1 MMKDLADKLTQW
13 IKEQIEKAD
22 AQGAVVGLSGGI
34 DSACVVALCK
44 RAFPDNVLGVIMPC
58 YSNPQDAED
67 AKLVAK
73 TLSVPY
79 EEVDLNDPFDW
90 FIQRLTGQDYD
101 IHSCELS
108 IVNIKPRLRMTTLY
122 YFSNSLN
129 YLVVGTT
136 NKAEMV
142 VGHYTKYGDGGA
154 DILPLANLVKSDVK
168 ALAKELGVPQR
179 IIDKA
184 PSAGLWFGH
193 CDEKEMGIRYKD
205 LDQYI
210 LSGNVPDDVRRTI
223 QTLEEKRE
231 HKKYMPPIPPV
242 E

>member
-1 MMKDLADKLTQW
+1 MKDLAEKLTLW
-13 IKEQIEKAD
+13 VKEQIEKAG

-34 DSACVVALCK
+34 DSACVAALCK

-58 YSNPQDAED
+58 YSNPHDAED
-67 AKLVAK
+67 AKLLAN

-79 EEVDLNDPFDW
+79 QEVDLSDPFDW
-90 FIQRLTGQDYD
+90 FIERLTGQDYD
-101 IHSCELS
+101 IHDCDLS

-122 YFSNSLN
+122 YYSNRYN

-154 DILPLANLVKSDVK
+154 DILPLANLIKSEVKE
-168 ALAKELGVPQR
+168 LAKELGVPQR

-193 CDEKEMGIRYKD
+193 CDEEEMGIRYRD
-205 LDQYI
+205 LDEYI
-210 LSGNVPDDVRRTI
+210 ISGNVPEEVSKTI
-223 QTLEEKRE
+223 RNLELKRE
-231 HKKYMPPIPPV
+231 HKKFMPPVPPV
-242 E
+242 G

>member
-1 MMKDLADKLTQW
+1 MKDLAEKLSQW
-13 IKEQIEKAD
+13 VKDEVEKAG

-34 DSACVVALCK
+34 DSSCVAALCK

-58 YSNPQDAED
+58 YSNPEDAAD
-67 AKLVAK
+67 AKLLAK

-79 EEVDLNDPFDW
+79 EEIELDEPFDW

-101 IHSCELS
+101 IHSCDLS

-122 YFSNSLN
+122 YYSNRHN

-154 DILPLANLVKSDVK
+154 DILPLANLAKSEVR
-168 ALAKELGVPQR
+168 ALAKELGIPQR

-193 CDEKEMGIRYKD
+193 CDEKEMGISYEA

-210 LSGNVPDDVRRTI
+210 LTGDTLAEAKRTI
-223 QTLEEKRE
+223 QALEKKRE
-231 HKKYMPPIPPV
+231 HKRFMPPTPPV
-242 E
+242 R

>member
-1 MMKDLADKLTQW
+1 MMKDLAEKLSQW
-13 IKEQIEKAD
+13 VKDEVEKAG

-34 DSACVVALCK
+34 DSSCVAALCK

-58 YSNPQDAED
+58 YSNPEDAAD
-67 AKLVAK
+67 AKLLAK

-79 EEVDLNDPFDW
+79 EEIELDEPFDW

-101 IHSCELS
+101 IHSCDLS

-122 YFSNSLN
+122 YYSNRHN

-154 DILPLANLVKSDVK
+154 DILPLANLAKSEVR
-168 ALAKELGVPQR
+168 ALAKELGIPQR

-193 CDEKEMGIRYKD
+193 CDEKEMGISYEA

-210 LSGNVPDDVRRTI
+210 LTGDTLAEAKRTI
-223 QTLEEKRE
+223 QALEKKRE
-231 HKKYMPPIPPV
+231 HKRFMPPTPPV
-242 E
+242 R